1 MRGVSFVLKIAPFG
15 LNCREMCPLPPLALH
30 PSLFYKHCLLLLFCF
45 GAGAHARRICAL
57 PPDGGN
63 GTPPAGGHNRS
74 YITALFIASASALPR
89 ARAAASIISD
99 YPERTRASSPPPPLG
114 EFCSLAALLIFTT
127 ILSLRLLSSFFAFDL
142 SRQLTTNAC
151 AEYIHLYITHTLLL
165 LARSFPCCHIETQ
178 RRQHTQ
184 SARPR
189 TSRLIDQ
196 KRKHVA
202 LSLLLWLMPHA
213 DLSAS
218 SS

>member
-1 MRGVSFVLKIAPFG
+1 MRGVSFVLNIAPFG

-30 PSLFYKHCLLLLFCF
+30 PSLFLQALSVAPFLLRC
-45 GAGAHARRICAL
+45 GRICAL

-63 GTPPAGGHNRS
+63 GTPPAGGHNHT

-178 RRQHTQ
+178 RRQRTQ